1 MIKDDLRSLF
11 EYAWPYRWPLAL
23 AGGLMLVQS
32 AASLAVPWLVGQ
44 LTTVLFGPGR
54 AALSLNTMFGVQAA
68 LFVGYGSLNM
78 GHGYVLDRVEQ
89 QVTSKLRVRVY
100 EHLQSLP
107 LDFYHQRRKG
117 EALDLLTYDVETVGS
132 FVGTTLISMAPLVL
146 TCLGAFV
153 MMMRVVWLLAGLV
166 GLTVPLFF
174 LVLKVN
180 CRQVRPLSAEL
191 ADARARAN
199 ATAEENFS
207 LLPIIKAFNRETDAS
222 TRYHDQVS
230 HLADLN
236 TRHFLLHSRLAPIMQ
251 LVSTAGI
258 LIVLWLASQKV
269 ITGRLG
275 SAELVSFVMYSLLL
289 TRRMSAFASAYAVLQ
304 YARAAM
310 ARLLGVLAV
319 VPETQQHSKGTLPRV
334 KGAIEFQQVCF
345 AYAGRPKVFDRLTLT
360 VAPGETVGLTGCN
373 GAGKS
378 TLVNLLMRF
387 SAAQSGKILIDGT
400 DISTVSL
407 ASLRTQIGLV
417 PQSVLLF
424 NRSVRDNIAYG
435 RPNATQYGIEEAAHV
450 AGAHDFIIGLPDGYE
465 TTIGERGVTLSGGQ
479 QQRIAL
485 ARALLTD
492 PPILIL
498 DEATAMF
505 DPAGEDEFVAL
516 SEATLTDRTVLLI
529 THRAASL
536 ALADRIVLIERGGAR
551 EVEPGGRHQYAT
563 AAANGRTMTPH
574 RR

>member
-11 EYAWPYRWPLAL
+11 GYAWPYRWPLAL
-23 AGGLMLVQS
+23 AGGLMLVES

-44 LTTVLFGPGR
+44 LTTTLFGTGR
-54 AALSLNTMFGVQAA
+54 AVLSLNAMFGLQAA
-68 LFVGYGSLNM
+68 LFAGYGSLSM
-78 GHGYVLDRVEQ
+78 AHGYLFARVEQ
-89 QVTSKLRVRVY
+89 QVISQLRVRVY
-100 EHLQSLP
+100 EHLQLLP
-107 LDFYHQRRKG
+107 LDFYHERRKG
-117 EALDLLTYDVETVGS
+117 EALDLLTHDVETVGS
-132 FVGTTLISMAPLVL
+132 FIGTTLMSMAPLGL

-153 MMMRVVWLLAGLV
+153 MMMRVDWVLAGLV
-166 GLTVPLFF
+166 GLTVPVFF
-174 LVLKVN
+174 LVLQAT

-191 ADARARAN
+191 ADARARVI
-199 ATAEENFS
+199 ATAEENLS
-207 LLPIIKAFNRETDAS
+207 LLPVIKAFTRETEAS
-222 TRYHDQVS
+222 TQYHDHVRR
-230 HLADLN
+230 LAELN
-236 TRHFLLHSRLAPIMQ
+236 MRYFLVQSRLAPIMQ

-258 LIVLWLASQKV
+258 LSVLWLASQKV
-269 ITGRLG
+269 VAGRLG
-275 SAELVSFVMYSLLL
+275 SAELVSFVMYGLLL

-310 ARLLGVLAV
+310 SRLLGVLAV
-319 VPETQQHSKGTLPRV
+319 APEPQGRTKGALSRV
-334 KGAIEFQQVCF
+334 RGAIEFQHVSF
-345 AYAGRPKVFDRLTLT
+345 AYAGRPNVFDQLSLK
-360 VAPGETVGLTGCN
+360 VAPGETIGITGCN

-387 SAAQSGKILIDGT
+387 SDQQSGTILIDGT
-400 DISTVSL
+400 DIRTVPL

-435 RPNATQYGIEEAAHV
+435 RPNATQRAIEEAARV
-450 AGAHDFIIGLPDGYE
+450 AGAHDFISGLPDGYE
-465 TTIGERGVTLSGGQ
+465 TTIGERGVKLSGGQ

-485 ARALLTD
+485 ARALLKD

-505 DPAGEDEFVAL
+505 DPVGEDAFVAL
-516 SEATLTDRTVLLI
+516 GEATLTDRTVLLI

-536 ALADRIVLIERGGAR
+536 ALADRIVLIEGGVAR
-551 EVEPGGRHQYAT
+551 EVQSGRQHQYAT
-563 AAANGRTMTPH
+563 TGASGRTMTPY